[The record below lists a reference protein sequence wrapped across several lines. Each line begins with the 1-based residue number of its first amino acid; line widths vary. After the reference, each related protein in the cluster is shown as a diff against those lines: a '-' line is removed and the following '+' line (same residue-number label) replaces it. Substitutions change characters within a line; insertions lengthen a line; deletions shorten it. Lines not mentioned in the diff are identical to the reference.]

1 MRIGHGRS
9 DGTFWRYCGDPK
21 GAGQV
26 FNFLVEVGIRAGV
39 TMVQRPPTAGH
50 LEDRRLDGGAPMR
63 IIDLSAVIVPSRPD
77 ALSFERVELAFT
89 SHAEGAGQ
97 IQSLLGVPP
106 ALLRDAEGW
115 AIEEFTR
122 LGTHSVT
129 HVDAPWHY
137 NSQIQGQ
144 RAATIDELPLEWF
157 FSDGVALDMA
167 HKADGERVEAADVE
181 AALAS
186 IGCTLKP
193 LDIVLVRTGRDAHYG
208 QPDYVL
214 RGPAVSPEATR
225 WLYERGVRV
234 MGIDAWGWDGPL
246 DRQAREA
253 LARQEPGVFW
263 AAHQCDLSYSQVER
277 LVNLGSL
284 PPTGFKVACFPL
296 KIQGGSAGPARVVAI
311 LSD

>member
-1 MRIGHGRS
+1 
-9 DGTFWRYCGDPK
+9 
-21 GAGQV
+21 
-26 FNFLVEVGIRAGV
+26 
-39 TMVQRPPTAGH
+39 
-50 LEDRRLDGGAPMR
+50 MR
-63 IIDLSAVIVPSRPD
+63 IIDLSAPIAPSHPE
-77 ALSFERVELAFT
+77 AAPFERIELKST
-89 SHAEGAGQ
+89 SHAEGAAQ
-97 IQSLLGVPP
+97 VQAMLGVPP
-106 ALLRDAEGW
+106 GLLRNGEGW

-137 NSQIQGQ
+137 NSQVQG
-144 RAATIDELPLEWF
+144 RKAATIDELPLEWF
-157 FSDGVALDMA
+157 FADGLVLDMTSR
-167 HKADGERVEAADVE
+167 ADGETILVPDVE
-181 AALAS
+181 AALAT
-186 IGCTLKP
+186 IDYTLKP
-193 LDIVLVRTGRDAHYG
+193 LDIVLLRTGRDAFYG

-253 LARQEPGVFW
+253 LEKQQPGVFW
-263 AAHQCDLSYSQVER
+263 AAHQSDLPYSQIER

-284 PPTGFKVACFPL
+284 PPSGFKVACFPL

-311 LSD
+311 LPS